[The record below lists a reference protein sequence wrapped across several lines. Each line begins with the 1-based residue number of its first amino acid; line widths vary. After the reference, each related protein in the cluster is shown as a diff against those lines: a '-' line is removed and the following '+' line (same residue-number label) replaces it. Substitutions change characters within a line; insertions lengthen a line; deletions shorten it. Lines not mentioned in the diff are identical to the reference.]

1 MLLKPEEKEVNP
13 RKYLIQ
19 NISPVKNMN

>member
-1 MLLKPEEKEVNP
+1 MLLKPEEKEINP

-19 NISPVKNMN
+19 NLSPVKNMK